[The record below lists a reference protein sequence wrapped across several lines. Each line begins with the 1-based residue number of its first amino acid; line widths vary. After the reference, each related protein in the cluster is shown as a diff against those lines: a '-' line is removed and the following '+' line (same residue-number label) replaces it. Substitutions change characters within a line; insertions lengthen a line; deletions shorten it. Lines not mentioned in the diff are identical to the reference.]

1 MTKKKLIAKIE
12 TRIEE
17 VNKLSAESGPKT
29 TDLDIMYSG
38 ISKGLNEALVEIRQL
53 GGLSRKITI
62 SAVDTPVNIMQA
74 SKKKKKQKRFG
85 NPS

>member
-38 ISKGLNEALVEIRQL
+38 ISKGLNEALVEVRQL
-53 GGLSRKITI
+53 GGLPPKRAKPIT
-62 SAVDTPVNIMQA
+62 DTEQDVMEPI
-74 SKKKKKQKRFG
+74 KEKQKRFG